1 MEKKYSVN
9 GGIILSEVMKKM
21 EPLASKLRPKSLNE
35 VLGQTH
41 LIGEGKLLTSMVKS
55 GTLMNMIFYGPPGI
69 GKTTVARL
77 LADLTDRKFISL
89 NASTDSLKDVKNAL
103 DELNMFMGQ
112 KGLLLYIDEIHL
124 FNRRNQQVLLDY
136 MESGRII
143 LVGSTTENPHFAVF
157 KALISRAIVVEFK
170 PLEFLDVMNGMQRA
184 LDYYKEEHGIS
195 DISIPKESLQ
205 FIASLANG
213 DMRKAIN
220 NLELILM
227 ANDKVNQNIMEIAQS
242 DVEMILQRKII
253 NFDMDGDYH
262 YDLLSAFQKSIRG
275 SDENAALLYLAMLLK
290 GGDLISVNR
299 RLLVIA
305 AEDIGLAN
313 PQAISIVKAC
323 TDAALTLGLPEARI
337 PLAQAVILL
346 ATSPKSNS
354 VITAVDA
361 AMHTIDS
368 TSVLELPAHLRDGHY
383 EGAKSLGRMQ
393 KYVYP
398 HGYKNNYVMQ
408 NYMPRGLEK
417 KVFYKPGTNKYEE
430 ATKLYWKNIKD
441 E

>member
-1 MEKKYSVN
+1 
-9 GGIILSEVMKKM
+9 M
-21 EPLASKLRPKSLNE
+21 EPLASKLRPQNLDE
-35 VLGQTH
+35 VLGQHH
-41 LIGEGKLLTSMVKS
+41 LIGEGKLLTTMVKS

-77 LADLTDRKFISL
+77 LADLTERKFISL
-89 NASTDSLKDVKNAL
+89 NASTDSMKDIKNAL

-124 FNRRNQQVLLDY
+124 VNKRNQQVLLDY

-157 KALISRAIVVEFK
+157 KALVSRSIVVEFK
-170 PLEFLDVMNGMQRA
+170 PLEFVDILKGMDRA
-184 LDYYKEEHGIS
+184 IKFYKEEKWLEEIK
-195 DISIPKESLQ
+195 IEKVSLN

-213 DMRKAIN
+213 DLRKAIN
-220 NLELILM
+220 SLELVFL
-227 ANDKVNQNIMEIAQS
+227 AKDRVNAKVIEIKQE
-242 DVEMILQRKII
+242 DVENILQRKII
-253 NFDMDGDYH
+253 NFDLDGDSH

-313 PQAISIVKAC
+313 PSAMSIVKSC
-323 TDAALTLGLPEARI
+323 TDAALVLGLPEARI
-337 PLAQAVILL
+337 PLAEAVILL

-354 VITAVDA
+354 VIIAIDA
-361 AMHTIDS
+361 AMQTIDN
-368 TSVLELPAHLRDGHY
+368 TAVLELPLHLRDGHY
-383 EGAKSLGRMQ
+383 AGAKSLGRMQ
-393 KYVYP
+393 EYKYP
-398 HGYKNNYVMQ
+398 HSFKNNYVKQ
-408 NYMPRGLEK
+408 NYMPSGLEK
-417 KVFYKPGTNKYEE
+417 MKFYNPGMNKYEE
-430 ATKLYWKNIKD
+430 ATKAYWKKIK
-441 E
+441 EE

>member
-1 MEKKYSVN
+1 
-9 GGIILSEVMKKM
+9 M

-170 PLEFLDVMNGMQRA
+170 PLEFPDVMNGMHRA
-184 LDYYKEEHGIS
+184 LEYYKEEHGIS

-227 ANDKVNQNIMEIAQS
+227 ANDKVNQNNMEITKS

-253 NFDMDGDYH
+253 NFDMDG
-262 YDLLSAFQKSIRG
+262 
-275 SDENAALLYLAMLLK
+275 
-290 GGDLISVNR
+290 
-299 RLLVIA
+299 
-305 AEDIGLAN
+305 
-313 PQAISIVKAC
+313 
-323 TDAALTLGLPEARI
+323 
-337 PLAQAVILL
+337 
-346 ATSPKSNS
+346 
-354 VITAVDA
+354 
-361 AMHTIDS
+361 
-368 TSVLELPAHLRDGHY
+368 
-383 EGAKSLGRMQ
+383 
-393 KYVYP
+393 
-398 HGYKNNYVMQ
+398 
-408 NYMPRGLEK
+408 
-417 KVFYKPGTNKYEE
+417 
-430 ATKLYWKNIKD
+430 
-441 E
+441 

>member
-1 MEKKYSVN
+1 
-9 GGIILSEVMKKM
+9 M
-21 EPLASKLRPKSLNE
+21 EPLASKLRPKNLDE
-35 VLGQTH
+35 VLGQHH
-41 LIGEGKLLTSMVKS
+41 LIGEGKLLTTMVKS

-77 LADLTDRKFISL
+77 LADLTERKFISL
-89 NASTDSLKDVKNAL
+89 NASTDSMKDIKNAL

-124 FNRRNQQVLLDY
+124 VNKRNQQVLLDY

-157 KALISRAIVVEFK
+157 KALVSRSIVVEFK
-170 PLEFLDVMNGMQRA
+170 PLEFADILKGMDRA
-184 LDYYKEEHGIS
+184 IEFYKEEKDLEEIKMEKVS
-195 DISIPKESLQ
+195 FN

-213 DMRKAIN
+213 DLRKAIN
-220 NLELILM
+220 SLELVFM
-227 ANDKVNQNIMEIAQS
+227 AKDRVNAKVIEIEQE
-242 DVEMILQRKII
+242 DVENILQRKII
-253 NFDMDGDYH
+253 NFDLDGDSH

-313 PQAISIVKAC
+313 PSAISIVKAC
-323 TDAALTLGLPEARI
+323 TDAALVLGLPEARI
-337 PLAQAVILL
+337 PLAEAVILL

-354 VITAVDA
+354 VIMAIDA
-361 AMHTIDS
+361 AMQTIDN
-368 TSVLELPAHLRDGHY
+368 TAVLELPLHLRDGHY
-383 EGAKSLGRMQ
+383 AGAKALGRMQ
-393 KYVYP
+393 EYKYP
-398 HGYKNNYVMQ
+398 HSFKNNYVMQ
-408 NYMPRGLEK
+408 NYMPKGLEK
-417 KVFYKPGTNKYEE
+417 MKFYRPGTNKYED
-430 ATKLYWKNIKD
+430 ATKAYWKKIK
-441 E
+441 EEENPS

>member
-1 MEKKYSVN
+1 
-9 GGIILSEVMKKM
+9 M
-21 EPLASKLRPKSLNE
+21 EPLASKLRPKNLNE
-35 VLGQTH
+35 VLGQKH
-41 LIGEGKLLTSMVKS
+41 LIGDGKLLSSMVKS
-55 GTLMNMIFYGPPGI
+55 GSLMNMIFYGPPGI

-103 DELNMFMGQ
+103 EEVNMFMGQ

-136 MESGRII
+136 MENGKIV

-157 KALISRAIVVEFK
+157 KALLSRAIVVEFK
-170 PLEFLDVMNGMQRA
+170 PLEFMDILEGMERA
-184 LDYYKEEHGIS
+184 ITYYKEENGL
-195 DISIPKESLQ
+195 KEILITKVSME

-220 NLELILM
+220 NLELLLLS
-227 ANDKVNQNIMEIAQS
+227 KERVNQETIEISQE
-242 DVEMILQRKII
+242 DVEKLLQKKII

-305 AEDIGLAN
+305 SEDIGLAN

-337 PLAQAVILL
+337 VLAQAVILL

-354 VITAVDA
+354 VITA
-361 AMHTIDS
+361 IDS
-368 TSVLELPAHLRDGHY
+368 AIKTVDTTSVLELPAHLRDGHY
-383 EGAKSLGRMQ
+383 AGAKSLGRMQ

-398 HGYKNNYVMQ
+398 HAYKNNYVKQ
-408 NYMPRGLEK
+408 NYMPIGLEK
-417 KVFYKPGTNKYEE
+417 KKFYITGINKYEE
-430 ATKLYWKNIKD
+430 ATKNYWKQIK
-441 E
+441 EE

>member
-1 MEKKYSVN
+1 
-9 GGIILSEVMKKM
+9 M

-77 LADLTDRKFISL
+77 LADLTERKFISL

-170 PLEFLDVMNGMQRA
+170 PLEFEDVMNGILRA
-184 LDYYKEEHGIS
+184 LEYYKEEH
-195 DISIPKESLQ
+195 DITDIHITKESLQ

-213 DMRKAIN
+213 DMRKALN

-227 ANDKVNQNIMEIAQS
+227 ANDKVNQNVMEISQS

-275 SDENAALLYLAMLLK
+275 SDENASLLYLAMLLK

-313 PQAISIVKAC
+313 PQAIAIVKAC

-354 VITAVDA
+354 VITAVDS
-361 AMHTIDS
+361 AMNIIDS

-398 HGYKNNYVMQ
+398 HGFKNNYVKQ
-408 NYMPRGLEK
+408 NYMPKGLERK
-417 KVFYKPGTNKYEE
+417 IFYKPGTNKYEE
-430 ATKLYWKNIKD
+430 ATKLYWKNIKED
-441 E
+441 

>member
-1 MEKKYSVN
+1 
-9 GGIILSEVMKKM
+9 M
-21 EPLASKLRPKSLNE
+21 EPLASKLRPKNLNE
-35 VLGQTH
+35 VLGQKH
-41 LIGEGKLLTSMVKS
+41 LIGEGKILSSMVKS
-55 GTLMNMIFYGPPGI
+55 GSLMNMIFYGPPGI

-103 DELNMFMGQ
+103 EELNMFMGQ

-136 MESGRII
+136 MENGKII

-157 KALISRAIVVEFK
+157 KALLSRAMVIEFK
-170 PLEFLDVMNGMQRA
+170 PLEFEDIHDGMNRA
-184 LDYYKEEHGIS
+184 IAFYKEEKGLKEVMIS
-195 DISIPKESLQ
+195 KVSMD

-220 NLELILM
+220 NLELLLLSK
-227 ANDKVNQNIMEIAQS
+227 DRVNQEIIEISQE
-242 DVEMILQRKII
+242 DVETLLQRKII

-337 PLAQAVILL
+337 VLAQAVILL

-354 VITAVDA
+354 VITAIDSAISTV
-361 AMHTIDS
+361 DS

-383 EGAKSLGRMQ
+383 AGAKSLGRMQ
-393 KYVYP
+393 KYLYP
-398 HGYKNNYVMQ
+398 HSYKNNYVKQ
-408 NYMPRGLEK
+408 NYMPKGLEGRK
-417 KVFYKPGTNKYEE
+417 FYVTGSNKYEE
-430 ATKLYWKNIKD
+430 ATKNYWKQIK
-441 E
+441 EE